1 VLQRIANCIVA
12 VAFVIAFALYL
23 LLYRPEK

>member
-1 VLQRIANCIVA
+1 VLQRIANAIVA

-23 LLYRPEK
+23 LLYRPEE

>member
-12 VAFVIAFALYL
+12 AAVTIALVLYF